1 MTYTTGHFH
10 NSTGTGSKFLPIHHP
25 KNDFERFIDD
35 TLRIQWCPNEK
46 HFVVMIEGVP
56 YQLISA
62 RSSTEFAFAYE
73 FALQL
78 STMSLLLH
86 GFVPS
91 SSTLVLVLL
100 TGFVLILVPFT
111 SFVPW
116 QPRV

>member
-1 MTYTTGHFH
+1 VCTFYEIEVYTWKPHKFYNSATRMCDERRECVVRMPLPPDMTYTTGHFH

-62 RSSTEFAFAYE
+62 
-73 FALQL
+73 
-78 STMSLLLH
+78 
-86 GFVPS
+86 
-91 SSTLVLVLL
+91 
-100 TGFVLILVPFT
+100 
-111 SFVPW
+111 
-116 QPRV
+116 

>member
-1 MTYTTGHFH
+1 MRRSHATATGHDLHDRPLPQLH

-62 RSSTEFAFAYE
+62 
-73 FALQL
+73 
-78 STMSLLLH
+78 
-86 GFVPS
+86 
-91 SSTLVLVLL
+91 
-100 TGFVLILVPFT
+100 
-111 SFVPW
+111 
-116 QPRV
+116 